1 MGVKSLH
8 TSKILQLVQ
17 HIILSFHYLCTIILR
32 NRKTIQY
39 GYQSIEQIP
48 PKGVSFSNFI
58 CTFAAPCYD
67 FRLFSNCNTKISE
80 NLTRQNPRQLIVAQ
94 ELINKVKL

>member
-1 MGVKSLH
+1 MESNF
-8 TSKILQLVQ
+8 SM
-17 HIILSFHYLCTIILR
+17 
-32 NRKTIQY
+32 
-39 GYQSIEQIP
+39 IEKIP

-94 ELINKVKL
+94 ELINKVKSKCCGIKV

>member
-1 MGVKSLH
+1 MESNF
-8 TSKILQLVQ
+8 SM
-17 HIILSFHYLCTIILR
+17 
-32 NRKTIQY
+32 
-39 GYQSIEQIP
+39 IEKIP

-80 NLTRQNPRQLIVAQ
+80 KSDTAKSWAARLCRLPKQELFVAQ